1 MPCWQCA
8 RRQTD
13 PARGPSLW
21 RRAVFGGEQIL
32 VCPDCSNVPG
42 WDACLDACARCG
54 SRKLVK
60 ALGEVS
66 CRACGALS
74 EPGELVRAAGVGI
87 VRSAGPSG
95 PSGPGSGAAGLS
107 QDEGLARAV
116 EEALRRR
123 RLA

>member
-13 PARGPSLW
+13 PARGPSPW
-21 RRAVFGGEQIL
+21 RRGVVGGEQIL
-32 VCPDCSNVPG
+32 VCPDCSIEPG
-42 WDACLDACARCG
+42 WDASLDACARCG

-66 CRACGALS
+66 CRACGAVS
-74 EPGELVRAAGVGI
+74 EPGDLVRAAAVGA
-87 VRSAGPSG
+87 VRSAGSVGGAVPAVGSAAPSR
-95 PSGPGSGAAGLS
+95 
-107 QDEGLARAV
+107 DEGLARAV

-123 RLA
+123 RHP